1 MADSN
6 YNSNQGDSEINLDLK
21 NLSLFEY
28 EDDSIANPNDLDY
41 QYYKIYQKAFDTAIK
56 DDYIRNI

>member
-1 MADSN
+1 MADCN
-6 YNSNQGDSEINLDLK
+6 YNSNQGDNEIKLDLK

-28 EDDSIANPNDLDY
+28 ENDSIANTNDLDH

-56 DDYIRNI
+56 DK